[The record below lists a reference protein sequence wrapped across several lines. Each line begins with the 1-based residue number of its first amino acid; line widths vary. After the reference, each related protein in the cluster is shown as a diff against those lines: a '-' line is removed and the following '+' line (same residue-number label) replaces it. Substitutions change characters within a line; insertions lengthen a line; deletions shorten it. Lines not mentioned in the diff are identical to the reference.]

1 MKKASEILLIVAL
14 ILAIGLGV
22 HYLVNHYG
30 YTSYEWTVL
39 INYDKYQ
46 LVGNS
51 TLSGYVKASGFIS
64 VYIMTPGNFEKMK
77 EGRQFSYYRAWEHV
91 REVSFNGIKIPWGD
105 YVLVVK
111 NEEKSMQLISVEVVD
126 RR

>member
-39 INYDKYQ
+39 INYNKYQ

-64 VYIMTPGNFEKMK
+64 VYIITSDNFEKMK
-77 EGRQFSYYRAWEHV
+77 EGR
-91 REVSFNGIKIPWGD
+91 
-105 YVLVVK
+105 
-111 NEEKSMQLISVEVVD
+111 
-126 RR
+126 